1 MSNQNSYAEVLQG
14 FLYMFSWMLTHLL
27 SHGRFMVGFNGVK
40 IVQTFLV
47 TIPQMAI
54 GSYQLHDSLIPKTVS
69 QLCVNKPKRRKS
81 AFETYK
87 RQNDPLIYK
96 VMSLVK

>member
-27 SHGRFMVGFNGVK
+27 SHRRFMVGFNGVK

>member
-1 MSNQNSYAEVLQG
+1 MSNQKRYAELLQG
-14 FLYMFSWMLTHLL
+14 FLYMVSCMFTHLL
-27 SHGRFMVGFNGVK
+27 SHGRFMVSFNGVK

-47 TIPQMAI
+47 SIPQMAI

-69 QLCVNKPKRRKS
+69 QLCVNKPKGRKC

-96 VMSLVK
+96 VIPLVK